1 MKTTKYQL
9 KLAGLNALE
18 EMINTI
24 SRDRNGN
31 YSEDDIKDY
40 IEQRRQEIEQQ
51 FGNISLDAVTQNA
64 SAIKYVD

>member
-40 IEQRRQEIEQQ
+40 IEELRQEIEMQ
-51 FGNISLDAVTQNA
+51 FADIDLDAVSQD
-64 SAIKYVD
+64 SSSIKYL